1 LPIATGALFRSGNAP
16 HPDSGP
22 GSGSLIDTPRHRPFG
37 SDSGL
42 LDLSDP
48 ATAPP
53 IWFGE
58 VGAPAGAPPPFV
70 LGGSGTG
77 LTGQDPMVL
86 GQAALGQ
93 AALGQAGIGSVPLG
107 TTLQASELTLVTYV
121 SGIDNNGSLADT
133 NTDPSF
139 ASWDGSTSS
148 PSYSGSNGVA
158 HQWTAAVAGLAPTV
172 DVYFDPASN
181 WSAAEVTAFK
191 QGMALWSDVA
201 NIVFQYVTSSS
212 LATYTISRATAGSG
226 VAETFPNYNYGIAGG
241 SSGTSTSYKEGVMY
255 SASTE
260 IDTGTYGWQS
270 LDSYSTVQG
279 YGPETVVHEEGHMLG
294 LGHDGPYNG
303 AAINQNGSY
312 DTRQYSIMSYFNSS
326 NQTVNGTQYYPTTPM
341 FIDIAA
347 AQRLYGAP
355 TNSALS
361 GGQVFGFNT
370 NTGLQAYD
378 FTLNTRPVVTI
389 YDTGTRNT
397 LDLSGFS
404 NSATIDLRP
413 GYFSSAAGMI
423 DNIGIY
429 PGVAVDT
436 AIGTKGGTTFWV
448 NGDSD
453 MLVGQGLGNVA
464 VFTQPKSAYTI
475 AVVNSATTTVSQGTT
490 VDTLVDIQNMVFNA
504 CYAPFTLIAT
514 PDGQAEAGSLRAGDV
529 VRTLAG
535 EVARVRWVGRRHVDA
550 DVFAE
555 DPSRRPIRIAPG
567 ALGPNCPRRPLVVS
581 PLHALWLDG
590 VLVPAELLVNGG
602 TIRRLA
608 PRGGFDY
615 VHVELDRHDILLAEG
630 AAAESFIDL
639 ESRWMFE
646 NAADAPAGGPREECG
661 RRIGAD
667 DLALARI
674 RARLAPARAG
684 KSGRWTGHLDR
695 AGPDLMIGW
704 AMNEANPL
712 EPALLRVEAAGNEA
726 PPVLLASSFR
736 EDLAAAGMGD
746 GCLGFYLK
754 RSGGRAPRL
763 YLPDGALLAA

>member
-1 LPIATGALFRSGNAP
+1 MPIATGTLFRSGNAP
-16 HPDSGP
+16 HSDSGNGP
-22 GSGSLIDTPRHRPFG
+22 VSLVQTPRHRPL
-37 SDSGL
+37 DNNSGL
-42 LDLSDP
+42 LDLGDP
-48 ATAPP
+48 STAPP

-58 VGAPAGAPPPFV
+58 VGGPANTPPSFV
-70 LGGSGTG
+70 LGSAVGLSGQNQAA
-77 LTGQDPMVL
+77 LS
-86 GQAALGQ
+86 QAALGQ
-93 AALGQAGIGSVPLG
+93 TALSQAGLGSVPLG

-121 SGIDNNGSLADT
+121 SGVDASGSLADT
-133 NTDPSF
+133 TATPSF
-139 ASWDGSTSS
+139 SSWNGSTSA
-148 PSYSGSNGVA
+148 PAYNGSYGVA
-158 HQWTAAVAGLAPTV
+158 HHWTAAVAGQAPTV
-172 DVYFDPASN
+172 DVYFDPSSN
-181 WSAAEVTAFK
+181 WTAAELTAFK
-191 QGMALWSDVA
+191 QGLSLWSDVA
-201 NIVFQYVTSSS
+201 NIVFQYVTSSAS
-212 LATYTISRATAGSG
+212 TQYTISRASVGSG
-226 VAETFPNYNYGIAGG
+226 MSETYPLYNYGSSGG
-241 SSGTSTSYKEGVMY
+241 SGTSATYKEGVMY
-255 SASTE
+255 SSMTE
-260 IDTGTYGWQS
+260 IDTSTYGWQS
-270 LDSYSTVQG
+270 LDSYSSVQG

-294 LGHDGPYNG
+294 LGHDGAYNG
-303 AAINQNGSY
+303 AAINQNGPY

-326 NQTVNGTQYYPTTPM
+326 NQTAGGAQYYPTTPM
-341 FIDIAA
+341 FTDIAA

-355 TNSALS
+355 AHSALS

-378 FTLNTRPVVTI
+378 FTVNTEPVVTI
-389 YDTGTRNT
+389 YDTGKNNT

-413 GYFSSAAGMI
+413 GYFSSASGMT

-453 MLVGQGLGNVA
+453 MLIGQGLGNTA
-464 VFTQPKSAYTI
+464 VFTQAKSAYTI
-475 AVVNSATTTVSQGTT
+475 NVVNSATTTVSQGAT
-490 VDTLVDIQNMVFNA
+490 VDTLVNIQNLVFNA
-504 CYAPFTLIAT
+504 CYAPFTRIMT
-514 PDGQAEAGSLRAGDV
+514 PQGEAEAGSLRAGDL

-535 EVARVRWVGRRHVDA
+535 EVARVRWVGRRHVA
-550 DVFAE
+550 AHVFVD

-590 VLVPAELLVNGG
+590 VLVPAELLVNGS

-615 VHVELDRHDILLAEG
+615 VHIELDRHDILIAEG

-639 ESRWMFE
+639 ETRWMFE
-646 NAADAPAGGPREECG
+646 NAADAPAGGSREQCG

-667 DLALARI
+667 DLALAHI
-674 RARLAPARAG
+674 RARLAPKRLARA
-684 KSGRWTGHLDR
+684 GRWTGHLDQ

-704 AMNEANPL
+704 AMNPDNPL
-712 EPALLRVEAAGNEA
+712 EPALLRVVDGDEDA

-746 GCLGFYLK
+746 GCLGFYLQRK
-754 RSGGRAPRL
+754 GGKAPRL
-763 YLPDGALLAA
+763 FLPDGVQLAA